1 MGCAWVEFDVRLTA
15 DGALVICH
23 DDRLERTTNGRG
35 RVLKLPLVAI
45 RELDAGR
52 WFGERF
58 AGERVP
64 TLDEL
69 LALCRELRLGANVE
83 IKAERGQARAT
94 AAAVTTC
101 FERLSGS
108 LPPIL
113 VSSFIPEAVG
123 EMAERAPSFARGM
136 LFRKVP
142 GNWRKIF
149 RAAKCC
155 RWSRAARASP
165 CRTAKAPAP
174 GPRPAAS
181 ARSPASTP
189 TASTSGGKPI
199 PQIYHGRT
207 RRERHEELIAYAI
220 AGGIPG
226 ARRLRALGRQR
237 PHPHERAVGDG
248 RRRAHAARRAGR
260 RAGLIHGV
268 TCGAGMPYRIA
279 EIARATASTTTRSSP
294 RPAPSARCGSAPT
307 TSSATGWAAWSTRTR
322 GSPAAITASPTARTR
337 RARGSATRAC
347 ASCAA

>member
-1 MGCAWVEFDVRLTA
+1 MRPLAFPAVIGHRGAAASAPENTLAGFRLAKAMGCAWVEFDVRLTA
-15 DGALVICH
+15 DSALVICH

-58 AGERVP
+58 AGELVP

-142 GNWRKIF
+142 RNWRKIAERLDCATINADQLYLSEPIVRDI
-149 RAAKCC
+149 RAAEYPLL
-155 RWSRAARASP
+155 SYTVNDPARARQLFGWGVTSVFSD
-165 CRTAKAPAP
+165 APDIMLAAVAP
-174 GPRPAAS
+174 E
-181 ARSPASTP
+181 
-189 TASTSGGKPI
+189 
-199 PQIYHGRT
+199 T
-207 RRERHEELIAYAI
+207 RAD
-220 AGGIPG
+220 
-226 ARRLRALGRQR
+226 ARRGAL
-237 PHPHERAVGDG
+237 A
-248 RRRAHAARRAGR
+248 
-260 RAGLIHGV
+260 
-268 TCGAGMPYRIA
+268 
-279 EIARATASTTTRSSP
+279 
-294 RPAPSARCGSAPT
+294 
-307 TSSATGWAAWSTRTR
+307 
-322 GSPAAITASPTARTR
+322 
-337 RARGSATRAC
+337 
-347 ASCAA
+347 

>member
-1 MGCAWVEFDVRLTA
+1 MRPLAFPAVIGHRGAAASAPENTLAGFRLAKAMGCAWVEFDVRLTA

-142 GNWRKIF
+142 GNWRKIAEQLGCATINADQLYLSEPTVRDI
-149 RAAKCC
+149 RAAEYPLL
-155 RWSRAARASP
+155 SYTVNDPARARQLFGWGVTSVFSD
-165 CRTAKAPAP
+165 APDIMLAAVAP
-174 GPRPAAS
+174 E
-181 ARSPASTP
+181 
-189 TASTSGGKPI
+189 
-199 PQIYHGRT
+199 T
-207 RRERHEELIAYAI
+207 RAD
-220 AGGIPG
+220 
-226 ARRLRALGRQR
+226 ARRGAL
-237 PHPHERAVGDG
+237 A
-248 RRRAHAARRAGR
+248 
-260 RAGLIHGV
+260 
-268 TCGAGMPYRIA
+268 
-279 EIARATASTTTRSSP
+279 
-294 RPAPSARCGSAPT
+294 
-307 TSSATGWAAWSTRTR
+307 
-322 GSPAAITASPTARTR
+322 
-337 RARGSATRAC
+337 
-347 ASCAA
+347 